1 MQLTAIYRTP
11 SPQDDPFIELDF
23 HLLDIEI
30 DELIDLIPSVD
41 SIVPMLKAFSGQAN
55 FHLAAETFLKDNT
68 PIMSTLLGA
77 AAIDGKNLVLLDNE
91 VFDGIK
97 RKLLMSKNA
106 QNVIDSIDVQMQVI
120 RNRVTLYPFRVHM
133 DRYTAI
139 IDGRHFINKDLD
151 CKYTVSL
158 IDSPLPISLGVSIS
172 GSINDIA
179 ESPIKHIRLV
189 RPQYNKLYIPDKQ
202 SRTDEIIMELKNN
215 IQDVLRSNV
224 R

>member
-1 MQLTAIYRTP
+1 
-11 SPQDDPFIELDF
+11 
-23 HLLDIEI
+23 
-30 DELIDLIPSVD
+30 
-41 SIVPMLKAFSGQAN
+41 
-55 FHLAAETFLKDNT
+55 
-68 PIMSTLLGA
+68 
-77 AAIDGKNLVLLDNE
+77 
-91 VFDGIK
+91 
-97 RKLLMSKNA
+97 
-106 QNVIDSIDVQMQVI
+106 MQVI